1 MIHYNGLISVIS
13 KCKLQLYPIDP
24 VCLLNTGFEYLLTFH
39 RHTLLV
45 CSLVFDI
52 VTTNREKTKM
62 EKKRGIVSSFLLELL
77 YHCILDYEN
86 KDYIYK

>member
-52 VTTNREKTKM
+52 LTTNREKKKM
-62 EKKRGIVSSFLLELL
+62 EKNVDLVEIYSVSAEKIISDAFS
-77 YHCILDYEN
+77 YSEN
-86 KDYIYK
+86 V